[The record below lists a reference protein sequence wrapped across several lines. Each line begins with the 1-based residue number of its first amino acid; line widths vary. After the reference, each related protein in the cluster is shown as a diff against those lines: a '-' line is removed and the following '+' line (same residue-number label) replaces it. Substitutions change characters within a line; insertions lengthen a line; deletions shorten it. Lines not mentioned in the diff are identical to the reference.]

1 MKFRKQLGNESVQD
15 LIREASA
22 RVAELPPIHL
32 YEPWPSDRRLE
43 FAPEDLV
50 VKTESKPQDK

>member
-1 MKFRKQLGNESVQD
+1 MKFRKQLGNESAQD

-22 RVAELPPIHL
+22 RVAELPRIDF
-32 YEPWPSDRRLE
+32 YDPWPSDRRLE

-50 VKTESKPQDK
+50 VKPGSRLEDK